1 MDVTRHREVSTLKT
15 YDRLSN
21 MQEKPFCD
29 FRRRVVS
36 ADRVFMRARG
46 RAHLWSDMAKHSQG
60 NITDAPFEIDNAN
73 WRLIEEAYGAS
84 LPPNVRADIV
94 RATEVFFFSENFART
109 GEPTA
114 TVKVILEAHD
124 KAATRFFNEL
134 FGSPSSFSDAGVYAH
149 SLIDSNFKPPR
160 LGSDKEGLDAL
171 LDLLRAF
178 HIACNTAI
186 KQLNDPSTA
195 HKGKPWKI
203 WLNRLAEI
211 VAEVKS
217 LRGKG
222 GDESKVDHPLVQFVR
237 EMQNCLPSECQRD
250 QAAIEQALLE
260 AQQNPQKTKAE
271 NIREGRQRI

>member
-1 MDVTRHREVSTLKT
+1 MTADREVSTLKT

-60 NITDAPFEIDNAN
+60 NITDAPFEIDSAN

-114 TVKVILEAHD
+114 NVKVILEAHD

-211 VAEVKS
+211 

-222 GDESKVDHPLVQFVR
+222 GDEIKVDRPLVQFVC
-237 EMQNCLPSECQRD
+237 EMQNCLPSECQRG

-260 AQQNPQKTKAE
+260 AQQNPEKTKAE